1 MSLFGLEPWAVWL
14 IIGII
19 SVIIEIFDPAFF
31 FLALGVGAIAT
42 SLLSLTPFIRNSLF
56 GQLLIFAVLSFAAF
70 LLMRKLGKKVLADS
84 GAETNVYALKGK
96 TGVVTQKIYPQS
108 RGRVKIGGEE
118 WSAICEDESEIEVD
132 SRVVVL
138 GIDGNK
144 LIVKEEEA
152 ASTQL

>member
-1 MSLFGLEPWAVWL
+1 
-14 IIGII
+14 
-19 SVIIEIFDPAFF
+19 
-31 FLALGVGAIAT
+31 
-42 SLLSLTPFIRNSLF
+42 
-56 GQLLIFAVLSFAAF
+56 
-70 LLMRKLGKKVLADS
+70 MRKLGKKVLADS

-152 ASTQL
+152 KFHELVIVFARTSEMRVFLAKTRTALELFLFPTNYTNSTASYRWLFL